1 MYNNTMF
8 DNGQDLGNRYGQ
20 FEFVLLHDDE
30 LPCLNNVI
38 KNNIRRCAFRNL
50 YRISSGTCNF
60 S

>member
-50 YRISSGTCNF
+50 
-60 S
+60 